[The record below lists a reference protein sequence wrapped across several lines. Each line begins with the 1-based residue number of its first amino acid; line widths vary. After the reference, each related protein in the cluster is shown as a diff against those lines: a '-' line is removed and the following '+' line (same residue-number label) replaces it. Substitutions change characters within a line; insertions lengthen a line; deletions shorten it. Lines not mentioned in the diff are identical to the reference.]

1 MYSPWSSHICFSPLP
16 SKKAVATRCSTLAW
30 ETLWTEEPSRL
41 QFMGPQRVTHDWA
54 TEHALSLTFE
64 EQSPRVVDTVGC
76 ELLS

>member
-16 SKKAVATRCSTLAW
+16 PKKAVATHCSTLAW
-30 ETLWTEEPSRL
+30 KTPWTEEPSRL
-41 QFMGPQRVTHDWA
+41 QFMGLQRVGHDWA
-54 TEHALSLTFE
+54 TEHALPLTFE